1 MPILRGARYENM
13 RGSTDIG
20 PDVYIPKFPARPI
33 RFTVVD
39 EMCSRLAS

>member
-1 MPILRGARYENM
+1 MPLSESQGMSGGTN
-13 RGSTDIG
+13 IG